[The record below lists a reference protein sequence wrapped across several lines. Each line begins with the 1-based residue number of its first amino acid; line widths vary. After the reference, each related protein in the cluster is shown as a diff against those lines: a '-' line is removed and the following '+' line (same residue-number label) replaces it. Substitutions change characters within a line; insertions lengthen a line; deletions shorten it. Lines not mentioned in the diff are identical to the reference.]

1 MVRLAAKKIRQ
12 KLQREAARLQE
23 QADALLAME
32 EDEEVLFKRPAAST
46 DTPPG
51 SRADS
56 PDREVEDDRE
66 VKDYTT
72 VLEMV
77 KAVRDR
83 LTALVLDN
91 TNIRA
96 ACDELR
102 RQCHS
107 QGVAFGDLSRLV
119 SQTRADQEE
128 TRAYAREET
137 GPHPSIRPELLDAR
151 GNLRARDIGITW
163 QDGDTF
169 LHGVRITGQNDDMED
184 NRRRPATA
192 APYPPCQEEL
202 ENARR
207 QPAMSTPYQQSHE
220 HPPSGMS
227 TPGFPRPV
235 CIEMSD
241 TPAHHFAVPRQEGR
255 PAHRPAAPIQRFNS
269 KSIGWPA
276 WFRHFRAVADVQ
288 GWDKDQRALQ
298 MVSYLDEKA
307 MNVAQELS
315 DRELYDYDA
324 LVGLLS
330 ARFDPASRVSASRSR
345 FHGRTRRHQEDA
357 DTYAD
362 SITELCRLG
371 YPQSSP
377 ELRQELISEQF
388 VRGQSDPELK
398 KYMWVA
404 MEEDEEVLFKRP
416 AASTD
421 TPPGSRA
428 DSPDR
433 EVEDDR
439 EVKDYTT
446 VLEMVKAVRDRL
458 TALVLDNTNIRAACD
473 ELCRQCHSQ
482 GVAFGDLSRLVSQT
496 RADQE
501 ETRACAREETGPH
514 PSIRPELLDAR
525 GNLRARDIG
534 ITWQDGDT
542 FLHGVRITGQNDDM
556 EDNRRRPATAAPYP
570 PCQEEL
576 ENARRQPA
584 MSTPYQQSHEH
595 PPSGMST
602 PGFPRPVCIEMSDT
616 PAHHFAIPR
625 QEGRPAHRPAAP
637 IQRFNSKS
645 IGWPAWFR
653 HFRAVADVQGWDKDQ
668 RALQMVS
675 YLDEKAMNVAQEL
688 SDRELYDYDA
698 LVGLLSA
705 RFDPA
710 SRVSASR
717 SRFHGR
723 TRRHQEDADTY
734 ADSIT
739 ELCRL
744 GYPQSS
750 PELRQELISEQFV
763 RGQSDPE
770 LKKYLW
776 VVIRTQKDKKLQ
788 TLIEVCT
795 DFASLS
801 HTTSVHRPAEQVF
814 ALEEEDDQEE
824 EMFAVVDRQQ
834 WNTQRAAEPPLS
846 PELQQ
851 MFALARRMGYEMRPI
866 ARRFDAPRQ
875 TPGPRSSPNRD
886 YRAPFRPRDYSR
898 TKCFSCGQL
907 GHTQVRCPKP
917 DSSLP
922 FRPSGWVDRSDG
934 PQRNSG
940 GPPQGNEI

>member
-1 MVRLAAKKIRQ
+1 MAMVKSSAVKKSRR
-12 KLQREAARLQE
+12 KSQREAARIQR
-23 QADALLAME
+23 QTDAALAME
-32 EDEEVLFKRPAAST
+32 EEEEIVFKRLRTVPNTPRASR
-46 DTPPG
+46 DNTPDP
-51 SRADS
+51 
-56 PDREVEDDRE
+56 DDRE
-66 VKDYTT
+66 EEPKDFTA
-72 VLEMV
+72 VLQMV
-77 KAVRDR
+77 KTVRDQ

-96 ACDELR
+96 ACDDLR

-119 SQTRADQEE
+119 SQAREDQEE
-128 TRAYAREET
+128 TRAYSHGET
-137 GPHPSIRPELLDAR
+137 GPHPRIRQELLDAR
-151 GNLRARDIGITW
+151 GNLRAQDIGISW
-163 QDGDTF
+163 QDGETF
-169 LHGVRITGQNDDMED
+169 LHGVRITGQSDDMED
-184 NRRRPATA
+184 NRRQPATA
-192 APYPPCQEEL
+192 APHPPCHEDQ

-220 HPPSGMS
+220 HPPRGMA

-307 MNVAQELS
+307 MNVAL
-315 DRELYDYDA
+315 
-324 LVGLLS
+324 
-330 ARFDPASRVSASRSR
+330 
-345 FHGRTRRHQEDA
+345 
-357 DTYAD
+357 
-362 SITELCRLG
+362 
-371 YPQSSP
+371 
-377 ELRQELISEQF
+377 
-388 VRGQSDPELK
+388 
-398 KYMWVA
+398 
-404 MEEDEEVLFKRP
+404 
-416 AASTD
+416 
-421 TPPGSRA
+421 
-428 DSPDR
+428 
-433 EVEDDR
+433 
-439 EVKDYTT
+439 
-446 VLEMVKAVRDRL
+446 
-458 TALVLDNTNIRAACD
+458 
-473 ELCRQCHSQ
+473 
-482 GVAFGDLSRLVSQT
+482 
-496 RADQE
+496 
-501 ETRACAREETGPH
+501 
-514 PSIRPELLDAR
+514 
-525 GNLRARDIG
+525 
-534 ITWQDGDT
+534 
-542 FLHGVRITGQNDDM
+542 
-556 EDNRRRPATAAPYP
+556 
-570 PCQEEL
+570 
-576 ENARRQPA
+576 
-584 MSTPYQQSHEH
+584 
-595 PPSGMST
+595 
-602 PGFPRPVCIEMSDT
+602 
-616 PAHHFAIPR
+616 
-625 QEGRPAHRPAAP
+625 
-637 IQRFNSKS
+637 
-645 IGWPAWFR
+645 
-653 HFRAVADVQGWDKDQ
+653 
-668 RALQMVS
+668 
-675 YLDEKAMNVAQEL
+675 EL

-814 ALEEEDDQEE
+814 AVEEEDDREE

-866 ARRFDAPRQ
+866 ARRFDTPRL
-875 TPGPRSSPNRD
+875 TPGPRSSPSKD

-934 PQRNSG
+934 PQRNGG

>member
-1 MVRLAAKKIRQ
+1 MVMVRSAIKKSRR
-12 KLQREAARLQE
+12 KSQREAARLLR
-23 QADALLAME
+23 QADAVRAME
-32 EDEEVLFKRPAAST
+32 EEEEIHFKRP
-46 DTPPG
+46 DTVPNTPRV
-51 SRADS
+51 SRS
-56 PDREVEDDRE
+56 NTPDPEDGDDRE
-66 VKDYTT
+66 EEPRDYTA

-77 KAVRDR
+77 KTLRDR

-96 ACDELR
+96 ACDDLR

-119 SQTRADQEE
+119 KQSREDQEE
-128 TRAYAREET
+128 TRAYTHEGT
-137 GPHPSIRPELLDAR
+137 GPHPRIRPELLDGG
-151 GNLRARDIGITW
+151 GNLRARDIGTTW

-169 LHGVRITGQNDDMED
+169 LHGVRITGQRDDMED

-192 APYPPCQEEL
+192 APYPPCPEEL
-202 ENARR
+202 EYARR
-207 QPAMSTPYQQSHE
+207 QPVMSTPYQQSHG
-220 HPPSGMS
+220 HPSGDTS

-241 TPAHHFAVPRQEGR
+241 TPAHHFAGPRQEGR

-345 FHGRTRRHQEDA
+345 FHGRTRCYQEDA

-377 ELRQELISEQF
+377 E
-388 VRGQSDPELK
+388 P
-398 KYMWVA
+398 
-404 MEEDEEVLFKRP
+404 
-416 AASTD
+416 
-421 TPPGSRA
+421 
-428 DSPDR
+428 
-433 EVEDDR
+433 
-439 EVKDYTT
+439 
-446 VLEMVKAVRDRL
+446 
-458 TALVLDNTNIRAACD
+458 
-473 ELCRQCHSQ
+473 
-482 GVAFGDLSRLVSQT
+482 
-496 RADQE
+496 
-501 ETRACAREETGPH
+501 
-514 PSIRPELLDAR
+514 
-525 GNLRARDIG
+525 
-534 ITWQDGDT
+534 
-542 FLHGVRITGQNDDM
+542 
-556 EDNRRRPATAAPYP
+556 
-570 PCQEEL
+570 
-576 ENARRQPA
+576 
-584 MSTPYQQSHEH
+584 
-595 PPSGMST
+595 
-602 PGFPRPVCIEMSDT
+602 
-616 PAHHFAIPR
+616 
-625 QEGRPAHRPAAP
+625 
-637 IQRFNSKS
+637 
-645 IGWPAWFR
+645 
-653 HFRAVADVQGWDKDQ
+653 
-668 RALQMVS
+668 
-675 YLDEKAMNVAQEL
+675 
-688 SDRELYDYDA
+688 
-698 LVGLLSA
+698 
-705 RFDPA
+705 
-710 SRVSASR
+710 
-717 SRFHGR
+717 
-723 TRRHQEDADTY
+723 
-734 ADSIT
+734 
-739 ELCRL
+739 
-744 GYPQSS
+744 
-750 PELRQELISEQFV
+750 RQELISEQFV

-788 TLIEVCT
+788 TLMEVCT

-801 HTTSVHRPAEQVF
+801 HTTSVHRPAEQV
-814 ALEEEDDQEE
+814 
-824 EMFAVVDRQQ
+824 MFAVVDRQQ
-834 WNTQRAAEPPLS
+834 WSTQRAAEPPLS

-875 TPGPRSSPNRD
+875 TPSPRSSPNKD